1 MKILVVDDEPLIG
14 QYIVQCVRNADPL
27 AEVVGVT
34 SGAKAL
40 RRLDEEL
47 FDILFADI
55 TMPKMDGLELLQR
68 VREGYPSVNVI
79 MLTCHEDFEY
89 VRAAMQHQAAD
100 YLLKNEISEE
110 RLRGLL
116 ERLQTSRKEKLAQA
130 EQRHISRG
138 GYLRRVLDNDPAVMP
153 IRAGSLRANHIY
165 LEDRAFA
172 ALFFSSGEENMRVV
186 QEYLAESF
194 ENPLF
199 YAYNDKEMLLLMNLR
214 RDSPD
219 SAVVME
225 CFAQYAARMTG
236 AAGHSRVYQY
246 LEHLQTA
253 MLEAVANREYRFY
266 GAPPEGAEPQAGAVQ
281 AKQRAMRAVTLLA
294 DGRVNEACAEIGRLA
309 EDAERQQPPATQL
322 METAAQLLANI
333 GGKAGEA
340 GQHAEQCA
348 SFAELRQMLG
358 QCAAQLQSQGKLYSA
373 PIRKALDY
381 IALHFSEELSLN
393 TVADFVYLNRDHL
406 SRQFKK
412 EVGVNFSEYL
422 MDLRLKEA
430 KKLLETTNLRI
441 SDVALRVGITNLSY
455 FSTVFH
461 KAFGSTPN
469 EFRKRSQ
476 GRA

>member
-199 YAYNDKEMLLLMNLR
+199 YAYSDKEMLLLMNLR

-219 SAVVME
+219 
-225 CFAQYAARMTG
+225 
-236 AAGHSRVYQY
+236 
-246 LEHLQTA
+246 
-253 MLEAVANREYRFY
+253 
-266 GAPPEGAEPQAGAVQ
+266 
-281 AKQRAMRAVTLLA
+281 
-294 DGRVNEACAEIGRLA
+294 
-309 EDAERQQPPATQL
+309 
-322 METAAQLLANI
+322 
-333 GGKAGEA
+333 
-340 GQHAEQCA
+340 
-348 SFAELRQMLG
+348 
-358 QCAAQLQSQGKLYSA
+358 
-373 PIRKALDY
+373 
-381 IALHFSEELSLN
+381 LSLI
-393 TVADFVYLNRDHL
+393 H
-406 SRQFKK
+406 
-412 EVGVNFSEYL
+412 
-422 MDLRLKEA
+422 
-430 KKLLETTNLRI
+430 I
-441 SDVALRVGITNLSY
+441 
-455 FSTVFH
+455 
-461 KAFGSTPN
+461 
-469 EFRKRSQ
+469 
-476 GRA
+476 